1 MTFMDEIRGR
11 RFDWRLILVY
21 ALLVA
26 IGIMNI
32 YSSVYAEGNTALFSL
47 ASRAGMQ
54 LLWAGI
60 SAAVALVI
68 LFLLNPKIYDVL
80 SWFFYAG
87 IILLLVATVRLGVEV
102 GGSKS
107 WIALGPSFRTLQRWL
122 LSF

>member
-1 MTFMDEIRGR
+1 MTFMDEISGR

-68 LFLLNPKIYDVL
+68 LFLLSPKINDVL
-80 SWFFYAG
+80 
-87 IILLLVATVRLGVEV
+87 
-102 GGSKS
+102 
-107 WIALGPSFRTLQRWL
+107 
-122 LSF
+122 